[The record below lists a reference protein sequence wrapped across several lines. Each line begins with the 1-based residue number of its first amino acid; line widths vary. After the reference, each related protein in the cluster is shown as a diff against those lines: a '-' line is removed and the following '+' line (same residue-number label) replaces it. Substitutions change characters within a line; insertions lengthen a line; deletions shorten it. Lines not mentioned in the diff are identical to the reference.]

1 MIHIK
6 MIIMYNNEMKI
17 ILPVQTV
24 IDIICNNLL
33 FMIKYMYCIYIQIN
47 NTYLFVDLKMT
58 LNDNVKI
65 ISCLL
70 FSNTIYK

>member
-47 NTYLFVDLKMT
+47 NTYLFVEFKIT